1 MLHFIE
7 NWEDESRKIK
17 SPENEFKLLHKYT
30 GLKIF
35 DDEEEKVYII
45 LNLNLEWKKED
56 KRAVK
61 LLALAF

>member
-1 MLHFIE
+1 VLHFIE

-17 SPENEFKLLHKYT
+17 SPEKEFKLLHKYP